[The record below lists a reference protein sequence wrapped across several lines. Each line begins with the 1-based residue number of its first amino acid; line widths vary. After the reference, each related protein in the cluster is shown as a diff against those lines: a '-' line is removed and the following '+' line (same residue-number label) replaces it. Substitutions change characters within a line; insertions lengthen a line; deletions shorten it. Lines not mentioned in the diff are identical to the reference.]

1 MPRPNLFA
9 RNRGGFPRP
18 NSARA
23 LTGFR
28 GEFSQVGVPG
38 GRGKHVYVEVVYR
51 WKQIMQNRLQAVP
64 SSLPVV
70 AFGRVGTGVMFGIC
84 RLD

>member
-1 MPRPNLFA
+1 MYFVDPSVPRGVLVSGRTPAGPGEA
-9 RNRGGFPRP
+9 R
-18 NSARA
+18 
-23 LTGFR
+23 L
-28 GEFSQVGVPG
+28 
-38 GRGKHVYVEVVYR
+38 EVVYR